1 MMAMP
6 TAVLPAEEV
15 LSAVAVAEGLVV
27 VTTLVVVVVRVL
39 SRMSVLG
46 IFIRASGL
54 VDLRKLQ
61 YYEWTLGEENVLLPF
76 NDCGSGSGV

>member
-1 MMAMP
+1 M
-6 TAVLPAEEV
+6 
-15 LSAVAVAEGLVV
+15 V